1 MNTNQKK
8 LKLIGHG
15 LKAATLNKLTEGQV
29 NSLFLKLLESKKE
42 NKEAVT
48 QTSTTTTYDLNA
60 APDAKAAQDALGKKG
75 VPTTID
81 PTTKKLTVVSEE
93 DIELDKD
100 NESQGGTSQDPIQ
113 KGPSTDDGFENYQDG
128 TDMTEGK
135 EIDEKFESKK
145 QQKYF
150 FAKCGDGKTKEQKKW
165 CKMADEFAKK
175 TNFAKIPEKK
185 KETKEEF
192 SFKDYGEKVLST
204 AEKLTSDNIKKLN
217 PVVTGFGNPTT
228 DIFSE
233 GEIEKHIMRLV
244 EKHITPKMS
253 KKDFVD
259 LIEGD
264 TKTAPAKP
272 KVSPG
277 TKPGHP
283 FQPDPNKKGAPK
295 AMKKEVG
302 EGDTKTAPAK
312 PKVSPGTKPGHPFQ
326 PDPNKKGAPKAMKK
340 EVGESSLPS
349 WLNFNSLGLN
359 KK

>member
-15 LKAATLNKLTEGQV
+15 LKASTLNKLTEGQV
-29 NSLFLKLLESKKE
+29 DVLFSKLQEQVK
-42 NKEAVT
+42 
-48 QTSTTTTYDLNA
+48 TTTQQVKTITVPQNIAKTTGADIGNVNVKTDANGNVIATEMTEDDTLNVVQD
-60 APDAKAAQDALGKKG
+60 PDATEDGMG
-75 VPTTID
+75 MF
-81 PTTKKLTVVSEE
+81 EE
-93 DIELDKD
+93 
-100 NESQGGTSQDPIQ
+100 
-113 KGPSTDDGFENYQDG
+113 
-128 TDMTEGK
+128 K

-175 TNFAKIPEKK
+175 TNFAKLPEKK

-192 SFKDYGEKVLST
+192 NFGDYGKKVMST
-204 AEKLTSDNIKKLN
+204 VTKLNSDNLNKVN
-217 PVVTGFGNPTT
+217 PVVKGMGNPSTIVF
-228 DIFSE
+228 DES
-233 GEIEKHIMRLV
+233 EIEKQIMRLV

-253 KKDFVD
+253 KQDFLN

-272 KVSPG
+272 KEKEKEKV
-277 TKPGHP
+277 KPGHP
-283 FQPDPNKKGAPK
+283 FKPDPDKKGAPK
-295 AMKKEVG
+295 AMKSEVG

-312 PKVSPGTKPGHPFQ
+312 PKEKEKEKVKPGHPFK
-326 PDPNKKGAPKAMKK
+326 PDPDKKGAPKAVKK
-340 EVGESSLPS
+340 EVDETSLPNF
-349 WLNFNSLGLN
+349 LTFNSLGLN

>member
-15 LKAATLNKLTEGQV
+15 LKASTLNKLTEGQV
-29 NSLFLKLLESKKE
+29 DALFGKLQEQ
-42 NKEAVT
+42 V
-48 QTSTTTTYDLNA
+48 TTTTKQVKTITVPQNIAKSTGADIGNVNVKTDVNGNVIATEMTEDDTLNVVQD
-60 APDAKAAQDALGKKG
+60 PDATEDGMG
-75 VPTTID
+75 MF
-81 PTTKKLTVVSEE
+81 EE
-93 DIELDKD
+93 
-100 NESQGGTSQDPIQ
+100 
-113 KGPSTDDGFENYQDG
+113 
-128 TDMTEGK
+128 K

-175 TNFAKIPEKK
+175 TNFAKLPEKK

-192 SFKDYGEKVLST
+192 NFGDYTKKVLST
-204 AEKLTSDNIKKLN
+204 VTKLNSDNLNKVN
-217 PVVTGFGNPTT
+217 PVVKGMGNPSG
-228 DIFSE
+228 IVFSE
-233 GEIEKHIMRLV
+233 SEIEKQIMRLV

-253 KKDFVD
+253 KQDLLS

-272 KVSPG
+272 KEKEKV
-277 TKPGHP
+277 KPGHP
-283 FQPDPNKKGAPK
+283 FKPDPDKKGAPK
-295 AMKKEVG
+295 AMKSEVG

-312 PKVSPGTKPGHPFQ
+312 PKVSPGTKPKHPFQ
-326 PDPNKKGAPKAMKK
+326 PDPDKKGAPKAMKK
-340 EVGESSLPS
+340 EVDETSLPNF
-349 WLNFNSLGLN
+349 LTFNSLGLN